1 MKEVSSLMFITLE
14 GIDGCGKTTQ
24 ARLVHSYLLSLA
36 GKENVFWTRE
46 PGDWCEGT
54 SLRKILL
61 HSDLKHPLTELF
73 LFLVDRCEHVQTRV
87 IPALQRGSIVLCER
101 YCDST
106 LAYQAWG
113 RGLSR
118 GKIEEL
124 FAWCGFIEPD
134 LTLWLDL
141 PVEQAWDRLT
151 KRGQGRDRIENGS
164 LSFLQRVKEG
174 YTQLQSQSAKRIIR
188 IDASRSEKEVFSE
201 IKAVLDHRL
210 DTGKGETCPR

>member
-1 MKEVSSLMFITLE
+1 MKEGTSQMFMTLE

-24 ARLVHSYLLSLA
+24 ARLIHRYLRSLA
-36 GKENVFWTRE
+36 GEEKVFWTRE
-46 PGDWCEGT
+46 PGDWCEGEA
-54 SLRKILL
+54 LRKILL
-61 HSDLKHPLTELF
+61 HSDLEHPLTELF
-73 LFLVDRCEHVQTRV
+73 LFLVDRCEHVQTR
-87 IPALQRGSIVLCER
+87 ILPSLQNGSIVLCER

-124 FAWCGFIEPD
+124 FAWCRFPSPD

-164 LSFLQRVKEG
+164 LSFLERVREG
-174 YTQLQSQSAKRIIR
+174 YSQLRDHSGERIVR
-188 IDASRSEKEVFSE
+188 IDASGPEKTVFAE

-210 DTGKGETCPR
+210 EIWKGETCRR